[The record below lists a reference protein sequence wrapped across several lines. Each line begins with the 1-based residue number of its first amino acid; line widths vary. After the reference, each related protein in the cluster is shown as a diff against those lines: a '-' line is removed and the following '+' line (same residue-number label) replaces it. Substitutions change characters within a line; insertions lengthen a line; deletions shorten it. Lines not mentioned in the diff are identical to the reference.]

1 MAKITGFGIEN
12 LKAALDA
19 ASLRQQ
25 SISNNIANANTK
37 GYKAKRVNFEQA
49 LTNEMNILLKTT
61 DNNHISSNQTENGN
75 SPAVYEDDRAP
86 LREDGNNVD
95 IDEEM
100 VLLAKN
106 QLLYNSLVQQTNKKL
121 SNLRYVISEG
131 KR

>member
-1 MAKITGFGIEN
+1 MAKILGSGIET
-12 LKAALDA
+12 LKAAMDA
-19 ASLRQQ
+19 SSLRQQ
-25 SISNNIANANTK
+25 TISNNIANANTQ

-61 DNNHISSNQTENGN
+61 DKSHISTSQSGNENPP
-75 SPAVYEDDRAP
+75 SVYEDNRAS

-106 QLLYNSLVQQTNKKL
+106 QLLYNSLVQETNKKL